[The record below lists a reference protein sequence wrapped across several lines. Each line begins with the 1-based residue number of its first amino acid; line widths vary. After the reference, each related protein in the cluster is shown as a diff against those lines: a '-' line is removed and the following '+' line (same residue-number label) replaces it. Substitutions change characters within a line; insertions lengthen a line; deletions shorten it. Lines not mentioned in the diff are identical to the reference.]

1 MLFILIFFLIETIFS
16 GIPKHT
22 KMCFQSRSLTFKAL
36 FVVYVCTVMYVYMA
50 LMISR
55 TNSRPGRESPQS
67 SWSSNI
73 LEIISRRVFSSLEDK
88 MYPDLHTCQ
97 FPPPVYMA
105 SQRGVFWVL
114 ENYIPAEVSFRCNET
129 ITFTT
134 HGDFTFLDNLEPL
147 TDRWKVRYLLGVIH
161 G

>member
-1 MLFILIFFLIETIFS
+1 MSTQTTLFLFIVI
-16 GIPKHT
+16 
-22 KMCFQSRSLTFKAL
+22 L
-36 FVVYVCTVMYVYMA
+36 FIHVCLYLLLYTT
-50 LMISR
+50 LK
-55 TNSRPGRESPQS
+55 SPQS
-67 SWSSNI
+67 SWSSQI
-73 LEIISRRVFSSLEDK
+73 LESISRRVFTSLEDK
-88 MYPDLHTCQ
+88 MYPDLHTCL

-105 SQRGVFWVL
+105 SQRGAFWVL

-147 TDRWKVRYLLGVIH
+147 TDRWKVRYLLGVIY